1 MLAASGGG
9 VHYSSAGERVGAVP
23 VPVLRQCWRL
33 LSISHR
39 VRVFGINET
48 ILGPDPAQQ
57 TLLHMREDD
66 PSDRG
71 RAVSSTAASKSKLI
85 LVIDDS
91 VVLLKALSM
100 KLASRGYEVLT
111 AANSASAIN
120 LMHAN
125 KPDLVI
131 LDVNFPTDSWDG
143 FGLMAWFRRMDDT
156 RNVPIIVISGSDS
169 DKYEERCREAG
180 AVAFFLK
187 PLDHDLLLATLRQ
200 TLGQAPEEQAP
211 VALPPDK
218 SPAALAS
225 EPDRPESIL
234 LVEDDKC
241 LGETLEFYLQSEGFR
256 VRRVSNGA
264 EGLCEVASSDFHI
277 ILSDMVM
284 PNMSGD
290 QFYQAVEKVKPHL
303 CRRFIFM
310 TGHQADPRS
319 DGFIRRVRAFMLW
332 KPFPLCDLLTAIGIV
347 WKKARAQTSPS
358 VACSAESRPTLSMAT
373 QAS

>member
-1 MLAASGGG
+1 VLAIVIDDLSG
-9 VHYSSAGERVGAVP
+9 AGFLNGA
-23 VPVLRQCWRL
+23 
-33 LSISHR
+33 
-39 VRVFGINET
+39 
-48 ILGPDPAQQ
+48 ILGPNPAQQ
-57 TLLHMREDD
+57 TPLHMREDA
-66 PSDRG
+66 PSDPG
-71 RAVSSTAASKSKLI
+71 RAVPLTADCKSKLI
-85 LVIDDS
+85 LIIDDS

-100 KLASRGYEVLT
+100 KLGSRGYEVLT
-111 AANSASAIN
+111 AANSASAIS
-120 LMHAN
+120 LMRAN

-169 DKYEERCREAG
+169 DNYEERCRQAG

-187 PLDHDLLLATLRQ
+187 PLDHDLLLTTLRQ
-200 TLGQAPEEQAP
+200 TLGQTPEEQAP
-211 VALPPDK
+211 VALPPEH
-218 SPAALAS
+218 STVALEV

-241 LGETLEFYLQSEGFR
+241 LGETLEFFLQSEGFR
-256 VRRVSNGA
+256 VRRVSNGT
-264 EGLCEVASSDFHI
+264 EGLCEVVSSDFHI

-290 QFYQAVEKVKPHL
+290 QFYQAVEKVKPYL

-319 DGFIRRVRAFMLW
+319 DSFIRRVRSFMLW

-347 WKKARAQTSPS
+347 WKKARAQASPC
-358 VACSAESRPTLSMAT
+358 VACSAESRPALSMAA